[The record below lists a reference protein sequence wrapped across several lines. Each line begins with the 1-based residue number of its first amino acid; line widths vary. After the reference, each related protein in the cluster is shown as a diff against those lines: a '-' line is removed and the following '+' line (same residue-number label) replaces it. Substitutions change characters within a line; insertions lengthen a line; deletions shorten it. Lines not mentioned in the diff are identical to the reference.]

1 MNIKTFVRL
10 VTLGGMVLLVL
21 FVAMV
26 LILMRAS
33 TQARLVQ
40 QAQLRSLALS
50 RETADN
56 SFGLTAN
63 VRSYVASGESIFK
76 DAYFNII
83 NVRSGQ
89 TPRPS
94 DAAVAP
100 GRLVPLDDLYVE
112 EGFTAEERGNLSEAN
127 RLSGELAKLEVEAM
141 DMVEKASPE
150 DVNDARRRASA
161 ILHGPA
167 YLDAAKAIQAPVG
180 QFERLLAMRLARLD
194 NEAAAMT
201 RFSHIGL
208 FILIGGTLVM
218 IAAAVIWM
226 RRRVQGT
233 LGMLAADLG
242 ISSDNVSRAAGDIR
256 ESAEM
261 LAKSTTDQASMLE
274 ETASALEEIASAT
287 RQSAEQAEKTRT
299 TMEGSAVLFREGAGH
314 MEAMTGAMAEISES
328 SEKIGHI
335 VKTIEDIAFQTNLLA
350 LNAAVEAARAGE
362 AGKGFAVVADEVRNL
377 AGRSAQAAR
386 DTTELIEFTIRS
398 VQHGVDVS
406 GKLDKSFASIRESNG
421 TVGGLVNDIA
431 QVVSEQAH
439 GVDQINAALAEVDK
453 MTQTTA
459 AASENESRAAAG
471 LSEQAES
478 LSHAVEGL
486 LALVGGVAATR
497 RQAAA
502 LPSRTG
508 YKMLPAPRGD

>member
-1 MNIKTFVRL
+1 MNIKNFVRL
-10 VTLGGMVLLVL
+10 VTLGGVVLLVL

-26 LILMRAS
+26 LLLMRAS
-33 TQARLVQ
+33 TQARMVQ

-63 VRSYVASGESIFK
+63 VRSYVASGEALFK

-89 TPRPS
+89 TPRPIA
-94 DAAVAP
+94 AAVAP
-100 GRLVPLDDLYVE
+100 GRSVPLDDLYVE
-112 EGFTAEERGNLSEAN
+112 EGFTDEERGNLSEAN

-141 DMVEKASPE
+141 TMVEEATPE
-150 DVNDARRRASA
+150 EINDARLRASA

-167 YLDAAKAIQAPVG
+167 YLNSAKAIQAPVG
-180 QFERLLAMRLARLD
+180 QFERLLSQRLARLD
-194 NEAAAMT
+194 NEATTMT
-201 RFSHIGL
+201 RFSHTVL
-208 FILIGGTLVM
+208 FALIGVTLIIV
-218 IAAAVIWM
+218 AAAVMWM

-233 LGMLAADLG
+233 LGLIATDLG
-242 ISSDNVSRAAGDIR
+242 ESSHNVSSAANEIR
-256 ESAEM
+256 DSAGM
-261 LAKSTTDQASMLE
+261 LAKSMTDQASMLE

-287 RQSAEQAEKTRT
+287 RQSADQAEETRT
-299 TMEGSAVLFREGAGH
+299 TMAGSAVLFKEGADH
-314 MEAMTGAMAEISES
+314 MEEMTGAMSEISES

-398 VQHGVDVS
+398 VQHGVDIS
-406 GKLDKSFASIRESNG
+406 SRLEKSFSSIGESNN

-431 QVVSEQAH
+431 HVVSEQAQ

-453 MTQTTA
+453 TTQSAA
-459 AASENESRAAAG
+459 AASENEARAAAG
-471 LSEQAES
+471 LAGQAET
-478 LSHAVEGL
+478 LSQAVEQL
-486 LALVGGVAATR
+486 LVLVGGVKATARPAAVTAR
-497 RQAAA
+497 R
-502 LPSRTG
+502 SG
-508 YKMLPAPRGD
+508 YRMLPAPRD